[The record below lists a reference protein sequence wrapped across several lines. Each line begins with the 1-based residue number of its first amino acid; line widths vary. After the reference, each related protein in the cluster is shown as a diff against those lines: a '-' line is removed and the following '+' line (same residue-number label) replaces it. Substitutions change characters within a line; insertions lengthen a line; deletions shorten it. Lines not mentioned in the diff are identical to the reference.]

1 MNKSFLSVLGGFIL
15 LICAQQTQAQ
25 TDSLLTTSKAPL
37 INKSGQKTVLDELN
51 EKKNKIKE
59 AFSSKEN
66 LKKAALSGVSAGA
79 GLSSPLGD
87 LNTDGL
93 PSDLGLKV
101 LKSRKK
107 NKKTVNKFSRNEYE
121 GIAVTRIANRLGSG
135 DKVTVEE
142 FYVLKAYQAPSV
154 YVRDIHWFDYR
165 AHRILVTPIK
175 DKDYAQILHGPY
187 RRFKGEHLEE
197 EGYYYMGTKHGRWE
211 KYGRDVDG
219 DEGLMDKQ
227 SYDKGFPAES
237 EITYYDAAKTKIKEV
252 IPRMHGHYTGLYR
265 SFYEGGQLKEEGN
278 MDDSVRVKLWREYHQ
293 FGSGSRTKRDIQY
306 GADKYEAVEGVV
318 LREYDNRGKL
328 IYENKNKG
336 KKEEEQT
343 TERF

>member
-1 MNKSFLSVLGGFIL
+1 MNTCFIRRWAGAML
-15 LICAQQTQAQ
+15 LMVAQQTQAQ
-25 TDSLLTTSKAPL
+25 TDSLLTTSKSPL
-37 INKSGQKTVLDELN
+37 INKSGQKTMLDELN
-51 EKKNKIKE
+51 DKKNKIKE
-59 AFSSKEN
+59 TFSSKEN
-66 LKKAALSGVSAGA
+66 LKKAALGSVSAGA
-79 GLSSPLGD
+79 GVSLPLGD

-93 PSDLGLKV
+93 PADLGLKV
-101 LKSRKK
+101 SKSRKK
-107 NKKTVNKFSRNEYE
+107 NKKTINKFSRSEYE

-142 FYVLKAYQAPSV
+142 FYVLKSYQAPSG

-175 DKDYAQILHGPY
+175 DKNYAQILHGPY

-197 EGYYYMGTKHGRWE
+197 EGYYYLGTKHGRWE
-211 KYGRDVDG
+211 RYGRDVDG

-227 SYDKGFPAES
+227 IYDKGFPDES
-237 EITYYDAAKTKIKEV
+237 EITFYDAEKTKIKEV

-293 FGSGSRTKRDIQY
+293 FGSGGRTKRDIQY
-306 GADKYEAVEGVV
+306 GVDKYESVEGVV

-328 IYENKNKG
+328 IYENKSKG

-343 TERF
+343 SERF